1 MVCPNKPHA
10 LHEGPLVKRKWLLWW
25 LFTHSFEFLFL
36 PHRAHSSHNVAATS
50 PISIPCKVF
59 VPHLKRKTRHQT
71 VSMMIS
77 EKLPFLDSLQMS
89 VISQNLLDYFP
100 AKVPWSLRCALY
112 DQLGVSK
119 CTLMSLTSN
128 LSGVQ
133 WHRIFAEILKQGYL
147 MYAMNMR
154 SIHLQTVK

>member
-10 LHEGPLVKRKWLLWW
+10 LHEGPLVKRKWLLWWSMTDDDHWW

-89 VISQNLLDYFP
+89 VISQNHEASDVHFMINLESP
-100 AKVPWSLRCALY
+100 SAPWCLSHPTCRAFSDIKFSL
-112 DQLGVSK
+112 K
-119 CTLMSLTSN
+119 FSN
-128 LSGVQ
+128 KATWCMLWTCVVYTY
-133 WHRIFAEILKQGYL
+133 KP
-147 MYAMNMR
+147 
-154 SIHLQTVK
+154 